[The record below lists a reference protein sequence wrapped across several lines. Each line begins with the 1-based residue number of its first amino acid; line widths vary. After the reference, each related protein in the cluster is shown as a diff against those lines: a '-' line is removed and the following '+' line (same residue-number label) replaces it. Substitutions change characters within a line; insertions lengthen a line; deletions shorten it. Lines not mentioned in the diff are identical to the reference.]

1 MAENMSENI
10 LENADEEVAAQAVE
24 EAVEDTEETEEEEEF
39 SIDESDVLFENRY
52 EMNADYYREIYTY
65 EFFGSAKFMIINL
78 IAAAYLIYNVLATIF
93 VSSAQLVFCF
103 LGVAVWALFILLMV
117 WRYKKVVSLAIS
129 RGEELSPGDLSRVL
143 YIIRGDGIVL
153 SSLNSKGRMN
163 KPIRP
168 KITRVK
174 DVGNYYLIHTRSRLI
189 YTFRKDGFAKGSAE
203 SFASYLRTRGYRV

>member
-10 LENADEEVAAQAVE
+10 LDSTA
-24 EAVEDTEETEEEEEF
+24 EDVTEEIVEKAAEDVAEEDEF
-39 SIDESDVLFENRY
+39 CVDESDILFENRY

-93 VSSAQLVFCF
+93 VSVEQLVFCF
-103 LGVAVWALFILLMV
+103 LGVAVWALFIMLMV
-117 WRYKKVVSLAIS
+117 SRYKRMVRLAID
-129 RGEELSPGDLSRVL
+129 RGEEASEGDETRVL
-143 YIIRGDGIVL
+143 YVLRGDKLVL
-153 SSLNSKGRMN
+153 SGLNSEGKMK

-168 KITRVK
+168 RVTRVK
-174 DVGNYYLIHTRSRLI
+174 SIENYFLIHTKSRLI
-189 YTFRKDGFAKGSAE
+189 YTFRKDGFTKGSAE